1 MRRILLLAAV
11 LALVTAACKIETNFA
26 ATIEADGTGVLVAEL
41 GFDDEAKDLLLQGG
55 ADPFEGNDLAN
66 VPGATTSE
74 ETRGDMTFYL
84 IEVPFDDVEQLEQG
98 LLGNENALV
107 NTFDVTVTPDRVTVN
122 GTADAE
128 TLGDQ
133 AEGFDPALFE
143 ESVSANIKLT
153 LPGRILSH
161 NADSQDGNTLMWEVP
176 IFGGT
181 LDIQAESDPTQD
193 PAGDGGGFPIW
204 LIVLI
209 VVVVVGAI
217 AYFVVRGRSGGGTST
232 AEAPTA
238 PEPEGDAMPPT
249 PPPAE

>member
-1 MRRILLLAAV
+1 MRRILMLAAAV
-11 LALVTAACKIETNFA
+11 ALITAACKIETNFA

-41 GFDDEAKDLLLQGG
+41 GFDDEAQDLLLQGG
-55 ADPFEGNDLAN
+55 ADPFEGNDLAE

-107 NTFDVTVTPDRVTVN
+107 NTFDVTVTEDRVTVS

-128 TLGDQ
+128 TLGEQ
-133 AEGFDPALFE
+133 ADGFDPALFE
-143 ESVSANIKLT
+143 ESVSASIKLT

-161 NADSQDGNTLMWEVP
+161 NADSQDGNTLTWAVP

-181 LDIQAESDPTQD
+181 LDIQAESDPTQE
-193 PAGDGGGFPIW
+193 PGGDGGGFPIW

-209 VVVVVGAI
+209 VVVVVGA
-217 AYFVVRGRSGGGTST
+217 AAFFVVRGRSGGTPAAT
-232 AEAPTA
+232 PAAPDA
-238 PEPEGDAMPPT
+238 PGGDTPPM

>member
-41 GFDDEAKDLLLQGG
+41 GFDDEAAELLLQGG
-55 ADPFEGNDLAN
+55 VADPFEGNDLAS
-66 VPGATTSE
+66 VPGATTSQ

-107 NTFDVTVTPDRVTVN
+107 NTFDVTVTPDRVTVE
-122 GTADAE
+122 GKADADA
-128 TLGDQ
+128 LGEQ
-133 AEGFDPALFE
+133 AEGFDPAMFE
-143 ESVSANIKLT
+143 ESVSASIRLT

-161 NADSQDGNTLMWEVP
+161 NADSQDGNTLTWEVP

-181 LDIQAESDPTQD
+181 LDIQAESDPTQE
-193 PAGDGGGFPIW
+193 PGGDGGGFPIW

-209 VVVVVGAI
+209 VVVVVGAV
-217 AYFVVRGRSGGGTST
+217 AFFVVRGRSGGTP
-232 AEAPTA
+232 AIAPAAPEAPEDET
-238 PEPEGDAMPPT
+238 PPT
-249 PPPAE
+249 PPPVE

>member
-26 ATIEADGTGVLVAEL
+26 ATIEADGSGVLVAEL
-41 GFDDEAKDLLLQGG
+41 GFDEEAQDLLLQGG
-55 ADPFEGNDLAN
+55 ADPFEGNDLAEI
-66 VPGATTSE
+66 PGATTSE
-74 ETRGDMTFYL
+74 ETRGDMTFFL
-84 IEVPFDDVEQLEQG
+84 IEAPFDSVEQLEQG

-107 NTFDVTVTPDRVTVN
+107 NTFDVTVTEDRVTVS

-128 TLGDQ
+128 ELGEQ
-133 AEGFDPALFE
+133 AEGFDPEIFE
-143 ESVSANIKLT
+143 ESVSASIRLT

-161 NADSQDGNTLMWEVP
+161 NADSQDGNTLTWVVP

-181 LDIQAESDPTQD
+181 LDIQAESDPTQE

-204 LIVLI
+204 LIVVI
-209 VVVVVGAI
+209 VVVVVAAI
-217 AYFVVRGRSGGGTST
+217 AFVVLRGRSGGTP
-232 AEAPTA
+232 AAAPAAPEAPTGET
-238 PEPEGDAMPPT
+238 PPMP

>member
-1 MRRILLLAAV
+1 MLAV
-11 LALVTAACKIETNFA
+11 VVALITAACKIETNFA
-26 ATIEADGTGVLVAEL
+26 ATIEADGTGVLIAEL
-41 GFDDEAKDLLLQGG
+41 GFDDEAQDLLFQGG
-55 ADPFEGNDLAN
+55 ADPFEGNDLAQ

-98 LLGNENALV
+98 LLGDENALV
-107 NTFDVTVTPDRVTVN
+107 NAFDVTITENRVKVS

-128 TLGDQ
+128 SLDEQ
-133 AEGFDPALFE
+133 AEGFDPAIFE
-143 ESVSANIKLT
+143 ESVSASIRLT

-161 NADSQDGNTLMWEVP
+161 NADSQDGNTLTWAVP

-181 LDIQAESDPTQD
+181 LDIQAESDPTQE
-193 PAGDGGGFPIW
+193 PGGDGGFPIW

-209 VVVVVGAI
+209 VVVVVGAV
-217 AYFVVRGRSGGGTST
+217 AFFVVRGRSGGTP
-232 AEAPTA
+232 AAAPA
-238 PEPEGDAMPPT
+238 DPDAIGDATPPT